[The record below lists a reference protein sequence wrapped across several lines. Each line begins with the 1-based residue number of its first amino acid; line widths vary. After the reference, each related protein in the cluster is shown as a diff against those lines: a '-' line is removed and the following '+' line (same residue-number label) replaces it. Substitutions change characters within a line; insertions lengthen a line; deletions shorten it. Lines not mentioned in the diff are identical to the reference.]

1 MNFDQL
7 LPILT
12 QKLPPRRLRH
22 SLGVAE
28 TAVGLA
34 KQYGGRVETA
44 RMAGLLHDY
53 ARDLPS
59 DTLLEVAEQAGL
71 ITCSVERLMPDLLH
85 GPVAAWL
92 IPRELGIKDSEVL
105 RAIALHTLGAEEMAL
120 LDKIIYIA
128 DAIEPGRKYPGV
140 EYLRQLVKVDLDQAL
155 LAGYNQT
162 IKYCLDRNYLLHPRT
177 ILARNTLVQILY
189 SRVSSD

>member
-1 MNFDQL
+1 MNVDQL
-7 LPILT
+7 MLLLKK
-12 QKLPPRRLRH
+12 KLPPQRLSH

-34 KQYGGRVETA
+34 RQYGGKVETA

-53 ARDLPS
+53 ARDLPP

-71 ITCSVERLMPDLLH
+71 VNYSVERLMPDLLH

-105 RAIALHTLGAEEMAL
+105 RAIALHTLGAEEMTL

-128 DAIEPGRKYPGV
+128 DAIEPGREYPGV
-140 EYLRQLVKVDLDQAL
+140 AHLRQLVKVDLDQAL
-155 LAGYNQT
+155 LASYNQT
-162 IKYCLDRNYLLHPRT
+162 IKYCLDRNYLLHPQT
-177 ILARNTLVQILY
+177 ILARNKLIQTALL
-189 SRVSSD
+189 